1 MVIGIDKFKEFFKDY
16 PDSYIAIGGT
26 ACDIIIEDAGFVP
39 RATDDIDIIL
49 IVEAIK
55 PDFVRRFWE
64 FVNEGQYNS
73 KQKDFENRKCFRFSK
88 PKRADFPKQ
97 VELFCKTSEII
108 DLYPEAHLTPIP
120 AGEGL
125 SGLSAILLND
135 DYYQYTFLHSQHKED
150 VHFANIEALICL
162 KTFAFLDN
170 ERRKDEGQDVKTKDI
185 IKHKYDVFRLGFLLK
200 PDEAFEVPESIKNN
214 LQHFADDV
222 KNDLPDPAIFE
233 KNGFAQLNMMV
244 VYQQLLKSFNLSM
257 NE

>member
-1 MVIGIDKFKEFFKDY
+1 MVTGIDKFKEFFKDY

-26 ACDIIIEDAGFVP
+26 ACDIVIEDAGFVP

-49 IVEAIK
+49 IVEALM

-88 PKRADFPKQ
+88 PQRPDFPKQ
-97 VELFCKTSEII
+97 VELFCKTPEVI

-135 DYYQYTFLHSQHKED
+135 DYYQYTLLHSKYKDD

-162 KTFAFLDN
+162 KAFAFLDN
-170 ERRKDEGQDVKTKDI
+170 KRRKDEGQDVKTRDI
-185 IKHKYDVFRLGFLLK
+185 IKHKYDVFRLVFLLK
-200 PDEAFEVPESIKNN
+200 PDEAFEVPESIKKD

-233 KNGFAQLNMMV
+233 KNGFDQPNMVV
-244 VYQQLLKSFNLSM
+244 VYQQLLKNFNLSM

>member
-26 ACDIIIEDAGFVP
+26 ACDIVIEDAGFVP

-49 IVEAIK
+49 IVEALK

-73 KQKDFENRKCFRFSK
+73 KQKDFESRKCFRFSK
-88 PKRADFPKQ
+88 PQRPDFPKQ
-97 VELFCKTSEII
+97 VELFCKTPEVI
-108 DLYPEAHLTPIP
+108 DLYPEAYLTPIP

-135 DYYQYTFLHSQHKED
+135 DYYQYTLLHSKHKDD

-162 KTFAFLDN
+162 KSFAYLDN
-170 ERRKDEGQDVKTKDI
+170 KRLKEEGRDIKTRDVV
-185 IKHKYDVFRLGFLLK
+185 KHKYDVFRLVFLLK
-200 PDEAFEVPESIKNN
+200 PDEAFELPESIKKD

-222 KNDLPDPAIFE
+222 KNDLPAPAIFE
-233 KNGFAQLNMMV
+233 KNSFGQQDMMV
-244 VYQQLLKSFNLSM
+244 VYRQLVKSFNLNA